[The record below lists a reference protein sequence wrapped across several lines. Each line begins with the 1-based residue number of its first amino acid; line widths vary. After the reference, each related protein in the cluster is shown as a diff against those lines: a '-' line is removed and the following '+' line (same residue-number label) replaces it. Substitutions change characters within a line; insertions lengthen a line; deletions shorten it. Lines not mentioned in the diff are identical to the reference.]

1 MNETTESAGRVVLY
15 LRVSSKSQVDT
26 DYDPE
31 GLSIPA
37 QRDICRRK
45 ARDLH
50 LEVVGEYVELGR
62 SGTSVQG
69 RPEYQAMMQRISS
82 QRDADYV
89 MVYQLSRLNRNRV
102 DDALAMVHMESV
114 GAKLLSA
121 TENIDDT
128 PVGQLTRG
136 ILASVNQYRSSSEG
150 IDISRKMEHKARKGG
165 TIGPA
170 PLGYL
175 NVKEEFE
182 GRLVSAVAVD
192 LERAP
197 LIREGFDL
205 YATGDY
211 SLDRLQQ
218 AMADRGLTTRVTR
231 ARTTV
236 RPVSRNKW
244 HQMLSN
250 PYYIG
255 MIRYRGEVLPGRHEA
270 IVPPEVFAKV
280 QDVLAE
286 RSAPTRRDRTHFHY
300 LKKQLFCG
308 RCRTEDRSGKL
319 VFTQASG
326 VGGRY
331 NYFVCMNRQRG
342 VCSLP
347 HLPVWSVE
355 DHVVDYYDTIGLP
368 DDFIQLMQAHVEAA
382 VADEQA
388 GLRAYTEQIQK
399 RLHDLDQKEERLL
412 DLAADG
418 ELPQTKIRFRLSALH
433 LDRQRLT
440 ADLARSGEELA
451 AGASAL
457 TKAMAMLKDVP
468 QVYAQATDAVRGLL
482 NDAFFKRL
490 WIDQEGV
497 TDSLMQEPFRELV
510 TAADLHSAEND
521 ATTNIAPAVLLP
533 KENVNRGDAPSLS
546 DLLMSWRDTSRA
558 SSSRALL
565 AEDTRFELVRV

>member
-1 MNETTESAGRVVLY
+1 MSAPTEGRAVLY
-15 LRVSSKSQVDT
+15 LRVSSKAQVDT

-31 GLSIPA
+31 GLSIAA
-37 QRDICRRK
+37 QREICLRK
-45 ARDLH
+45 ARDLG
-50 LEVVGEYVELGR
+50 LVVVGEYVELGR
-62 SGTSVQG
+62 SGTNVQD
-69 RPEYQAMMQRISS
+69 RPEYQAMMHRIAS
-82 QRDADYV
+82 QRDVDYV
-89 MVYQLSRLNRNRV
+89 MVYQLSRLNRNRI
-102 DDALAMVHMESV
+102 DDTLAMVHMESV

-150 IDISRKMEHKARKGG
+150 IDISRKMEHKARSGG

-182 GRLVSAVAVD
+182 GRLVSAVAID
-192 LERAP
+192 PERAP
-197 LIREGFDL
+197 LIREGFEL

-211 SLDRLQQ
+211 SLDRLQRS
-218 AMADRGLTTRVTR
+218 MADRGLVARVTR

-250 PYYIG
+250 PYYMG
-255 MIRYRGEVLPGRHEA
+255 MITYRGEVLPGRHEA
-270 IVPPEVFAKV
+270 IVSPDMFAKV
-280 QDVLAE
+280 QEVLAE

-300 LKKQLFCG
+300 LKKQLYCG
-308 RCRTEDRSGKL
+308 RCHSEGRDGKL
-319 VFTQASG
+319 VYTQASG

-342 VCSLP
+342 TCSLP
-347 HLPVWSVE
+347 HLPVWLVE
-355 DHVVDYYDTIGLP
+355 DHVEQYYTQIDLP
-368 DDFIQLMQAHVEAA
+368 DDFVETMTTHVDAA
-382 VADEQA
+382 VVDEQA
-388 GLRAYTEQIQK
+388 GLRAFTEQIQK
-399 RLHDLDQKEERLL
+399 RLRDIDQKEERLL

-418 ELPQTKIRFRLSALH
+418 ELPQTKIRSRLTKLH

-440 ADLARSGEELA
+440 AELSRSGQELA
-451 AGASAL
+451 AGAAAL
-457 TKAMAMLKDVP
+457 TRAMTMLQDVP
-468 QVYAQATDAVRGLL
+468 QLYVSAPDPVRALL

-490 WIDQEGV
+490 WIDEEGV
-497 TDSLMQEPFRELV
+497 TDSLMQEPFREIT
-510 TAADLHSAEND
+510 TAAAQHSVDGTKTATNMAPVSSSTREN
-521 ATTNIAPAVLLP
+521 A
-533 KENVNRGDAPSLS
+533 NRGDAVNLS
-546 DLLMSWRDTSRA
+546 DLLLSWRETSRT
-558 SSSRALL
+558 SWSKALT